1 MTTQM
6 YSIRPGRRS
15 DVLYARDLYLPA
27 FNGDM
32 LLDIM
37 FPTRHDHPASFSA
50 HLLRLFVERW
60 WTPNY
65 DLTVCV
71 DENDR
76 PVGFTWWK
84 RPNSQL
90 SFYERW
96 LSPCMCRQILFFLS
110 LHFNVLAHFR

>member
-1 MTTQM
+1 MTTQL

-15 DVLYARDLYLPA
+15 DIPYARDLYLA
-27 FNGDM
+27 SFHGDM
-32 LLDIM
+32 LLDIL
-37 FPTRHDHPASFSA
+37 FPTRHDHPGSFAA
-50 HLLRLFVERW
+50 HLHRLFVERW

-65 DLTVCV
+65 DLAVCV
-71 DENDR
+71 DGNDR

-96 LSPCMCRQILFFLS
+96 LSPCM
-110 LHFNVLAHFR
+110 